1 MIVKTSIGLTAHD
14 VLVMHKNARDEFRDH
29 IYTFMCY
36 YDCSRTKEEILDI
49 STEELMK
56 DMWYLNMCYGTYMDI
71 SEIDSELMH
80 RMLCTLNACGVDTTN
95 MDKLFHTYVE
105 TLLDE
110 HTWEN
115 V

>member
-36 YDCSRTKEEILDI
+36 YDCSRTQEEILGI

-56 DMWYLNMCYGTYMDI
+56 DMWYLNMCYGTCMDI

-80 RMLCTLNACGVDTTN
+80 RMLCTLNACGVGTTN
-95 MDKLFHTYVE
+95 IDTLFHTYVE

-110 HTWEN
+110 RTWEN

>member
-1 MIVKTSIGLTAHD
+1 MIVKTSIRLTAHD

-36 YDCSRTKEEILDI
+36 YGCSRTQEEILGI
-49 STEELMK
+49 STAELMK
-56 DMWYLNMCYGTYMDI
+56 DMWYLNMCYGACMNI

-80 RMLCTLNACGVDTTN
+80 RMLCALNACGVVTTN
-95 MDKLFHTYVE
+95 IDTLFHTYVE

-110 HTWEN
+110 RTWEN

>member
-14 VLVMHKNARDEFRDH
+14 VLVMHKNRCDEFLDH

-36 YDCSRTKEEILDI
+36 YGCSRTKEEILGI

-56 DMWYLNMCYGTYMDI
+56 DMWYLNMCYGTCMDI

-80 RMLCTLNACGVDTTN
+80 RMLCTLNVCDVGTTN
-95 MDKLFHTYVE
+95 LDTLFHTYVE

-110 HTWEN
+110 RTWEN